1 MKIDFN
7 FFTMFNI
14 FFMKF
19 FHQNN
24 DSDTPL
30 HFACQYGHTSV
41 VSLLLH
47 HGADPTSRNHKDE
60 SPLDLASMYGRIDAV
75 DVLLKT
81 KPNLVKHLT
90 SKHSPLH
97 LAARNGHKK
106 VVRMLIEAKF
116 DINYCVC

>member
-1 MKIDFN
+1 M
-7 FFTMFNI
+7 
-14 FFMKF
+14 
-19 FHQNN
+19 
-24 DSDTPL
+24 
-30 HFACQYGHTSV
+30 
-41 VSLLLH
+41 LH
-47 HGADPTSRNHKDE
+47 HGADPTLRNHKDE